1 MKKKYKILLTLTIVL
16 AGLFTT
22 GLYINNGLSNRY
34 TDNDFDKTLTRS
46 QQSAQFNNG
55 VFENASQRQSKPNPL
70 NIAKMMLFEKQQPAA
85 PLKPISVSAMTRNQ
99 LIELQR
105 DYKNQGLLFF
115 RLGHSSLLILL
126 DGEYWLTDPIFSQR
140 ASPFSFV
147 GPERFHQPPLRLED
161 LPPIKGVIISHNHYD
176 HLDRQTIESLAD
188 KTEHFYTPLG
198 VGEEIVKWGIKREKV
213 SQFDWWQS
221 VKVGNTLLTATPAQH
236 FSGRSAS
243 DGNQTLW
250 SSWAVKGE
258 QGSLFFSGDTG
269 YSAHFKEI
277 GEKLGPFNLSF
288 METGAYNKLWDDI
301 HMFPEQAA
309 QAHIDV
315 KADYL
320 IPIHNG
326 TFDLSV
332 HAWTDPF
339 ERIVKESDSLSLNLL
354 TPTAGEMVRLKD
366 LSPQTLPVNKWWQ

>member
-34 TDNDFDKTLTRS
+34 TDNDFAKTLTRS

-221 VKVGNTLLTATPAQH
+221 VKVGNTVGHTETALQ
-236 FSGRSAS
+236 
-243 DGNQTLW
+243 L
-250 SSWAVKGE
+250 
-258 QGSLFFSGDTG
+258 
-269 YSAHFKEI
+269 
-277 GEKLGPFNLSF
+277 
-288 METGAYNKLWDDI
+288 
-301 HMFPEQAA
+301 
-309 QAHIDV
+309 
-315 KADYL
+315 
-320 IPIHNG
+320 
-326 TFDLSV
+326 
-332 HAWTDPF
+332 
-339 ERIVKESDSLSLNLL
+339 
-354 TPTAGEMVRLKD
+354 
-366 LSPQTLPVNKWWQ
+366 